1 MEEKEIS
8 TSLARALDRIAD
20 FEAVQSAQADGI
32 TLEAVECLQEA
43 VGIGEET
50 RAVLTE
56 RVYQCERRSKLTGA
70 IFLGVIV
77 GLLAAQLAGER
88 A

>member
-8 TSLARALDRIAD
+8 TSLARALDRIID

-32 TLEAVECLQEA
+32 TPEAVECLQAA
-43 VGIGEET
+43 VGIDAET
-50 RAVLTE
+50 RAVLRE
-56 RVYQCERRSKLTGA
+56 RVYEDERRSKHTGP

-77 GLLAAQLAGER
+77 GLLAAQLAAER
-88 A
+88 T